1 MAGVP
6 RTGSTGGASRAR
18 HIFGALTERTG
29 ATALPEHGRRG
40 APRLVTAIGSASGGW
55 RHPVRVASAQLLPG
69 PVMAA
74 IRGPVHPALL
84 DFHDEPVLQTESLG
98 IALADREH
106 VRLARLVARNTAR
119 FERMA
124 VPSASFAELCG
135 LPADRVIVISNG
147 SDTEAVR
154 QHPAVGEPVVGLV
167 SGAAPGRGI
176 EILVEAVGRV
186 RAEIPGATL
195 RLALT
200 ATGVASAS
208 YLDTLQRELTE
219 PWVTISDVAHDGLDE
234 FLAQT
239 AVLAIPHPPGAYLD
253 SATPVKLFD
262 SMAAGRPVA
271 VTPRFETRRIVE
283 RENAGVVA
291 ASDRVEDLAEAIWH
305 LLRDEAVRHE
315 LGDNA
320 RRAAVER
327 YDWRILSGALA
338 DAILGG

>member
-1 MAGVP
+1 VAGVP
-6 RTGSTGGASRAR
+6 RAGSTGGASRAR
-18 HIFGALTERTG
+18 HIFRALAERTG
-29 ATALPEHGRRG
+29 ATTLAEHGRRG

-55 RHPVRVASAQLLPG
+55 RHPVWVASTELLPG

-84 DFHDEPVLQTESLG
+84 DLHDEPVLQTESLD
-98 IALADREH
+98 ITLAERD
-106 VRLARLVARNTAR
+106 LARLTRMVARNTAR

-147 SDTEAVR
+147 SDTEAVS
-154 QHPAVGEPVVGLV
+154 QHPPISEPVVGLV

-176 EILVEAVGRV
+176 EGLIEAVGQV
-186 RAEIPGATL
+186 RAELPETTL
-195 RLALT
+195 RMALN
-200 ATGVASAS
+200 ATGAASAA
-208 YLDTLQRELTE
+208 YLDTLQKDRTE
-219 PWVTISDVAHDGLDE
+219 PWVTISDVAHDGLDG

-283 RENAGVVA
+283 DANAGVVA
-291 ASDRVEDLAEAIWH
+291 ASDRVEDLAEAIWW
-305 LLRDEAVRHE
+305 LLRDEAVRHG

-338 DAILGG
+338 DAMLDG